1 MNLNAVQE
9 IERAI
14 DALTPD
20 QREELYVWL
29 DEHYLQSGDM
39 QLKAAIDAGHFD
51 DRITR
56 ALADH
61 KPEER
66 NPSSAGPP
74 DAPRQ
79 RRILERVSGF
89 ARRYLRTGGYE
100 QANCLEPTPATL
112 RIKPN

>member
-29 DEHYLQSGDM
+29 DEHYLQSGDL
-39 QLKAAIDAGHFD
+39 QLKAAIDGGRFD
-51 DRITR
+51 ERITR

-61 KPEER
+61 KD
-66 NPSSAGPP
+66 G
-74 DAPRQ
+74 
-79 RRILERVSGF
+79 
-89 ARRYLRTGGYE
+89 RT
-100 QANCLEPTPATL
+100 EPL
-112 RIKPN
+112 